1 MRFALVLAAAL
12 LFTACGSRTESPQTV
27 PTVEEASVRFVRPLP
42 GDTVSNPV
50 ALVME
55 VRGLTLL
62 PAGEMVEGA
71 GHLHV
76 LVDTLFV
83 EAGTV
88 IPKNDNHLHYGDAR
102 TEAEVTLEP
111 GEHVLRLQFGDGAH
125 VALAGPQ
132 YRDEIRIVVR

>member
-1 MRFALVLAAAL
+1 MRFALLLSFALALA
-12 LFTACGSRTESPQTV
+12 ACGSRTQTPETAPV
-27 PTVEEASVRFVRPLP
+27 VEEPSVRFVRPLP

-62 PAGEMVEGA
+62 PAGELVEGA

-83 EAGTV
+83 EPGTV
-88 IPKNDNHLHYGDAR
+88 IPKNEHHLHYGDAR
-102 TEAEVTLEP
+102 TEAEITLAP

-125 VALAGPQ
+125 VALDGPQ